1 MYQRPKCSYSYIL
14 YTLEFYLMMV
24 FSLKPFQAQENSEKI
39 QI

>member
-14 YTLEFYLMMV
+14 YTLEFYLMF